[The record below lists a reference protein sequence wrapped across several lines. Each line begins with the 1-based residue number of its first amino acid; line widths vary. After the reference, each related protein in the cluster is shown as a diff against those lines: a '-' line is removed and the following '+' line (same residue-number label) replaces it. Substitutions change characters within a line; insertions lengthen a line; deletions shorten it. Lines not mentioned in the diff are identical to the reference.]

1 MRLSG
6 DAAQALWRKVHDE
19 AHMSRLHDDTS
30 TVQRG

>member
-6 DAAQALWRKVHDE
+6 DAAQALWRKDRDE
-19 AHMSRLHDDTS
+19 AHMSRFHDTS